1 MSSPRALLEP
11 YLAERALYVS
21 ESTVSGDLFHLKRFF
36 AFLDERGVEH
46 VGAISLEVLEAY
58 RYRLDTVPGKRG
70 TLASGAFKHKALHVP
85 RLFLLWAF
93 REGHTLV
100 DFDSFPLPHRTLPE
114 IVVPT
119 VVQAQKLLEAP
130 SLNSPSGRR
139 DRLVLESFYTLG
151 LRRRESHRLN
161 IDDLDL
167 SRQTVRVMG
176 KRSRER
182 LLPLSSRLCKLFGD
196 YIKQDRPC
204 LRPFPSERALWVSPQ
219 NGTRLGHTYLRC
231 IVWRN
236 SEKLGLGRV
245 YPHLLRH
252 ACASHM
258 LEAGARLEQIQA
270 FLGHAVPS
278 STDRYAQ
285 VTDSELQEHF
295 KRYHPRA
302 HCARQVEGE
311 AS

>member
-21 ESTVSGDLFHLKRFF
+21 ESTVSGDFFYLSRFF
-36 AFLDERGVEH
+36 EFLEGRGVEH
-46 VGAISLEVLEAY
+46 VGAVSFEALKAY
-58 RYRLDTVPGKRG
+58 RYRLETVPGKRG
-70 TLASGAFKHKALHVP
+70 RLVSKAFKHKSLHVP

-119 VVQAQKLLEAP
+119 VAQVEKLLD
-130 SLNSPSGRR
+130 SPDPDSPPGRR

-196 YIKQDRPC
+196 YLKKDRPC

-236 SEKLGLGRV
+236 SEELGLGRI

-258 LEAGARLEQIQA
+258 LESGARLEQIQA
-270 FLGHAVPS
+270 FLGHTVPS

-285 VTDSELQEHF
+285 VTDSELKDHF
-295 KRYHPRA
+295 ERCHPRA
-302 HCARQVEGE
+302 VLRDGE
-311 AS
+311 AL